1 MIESLGGVTPTWRRD
16 PNLVVCLMALP
27 QMLQF
32 CLAARRFH
40 GEREFLKRMGFLLL
54 QRRSRVEK
62 KEASAHHSAWL
73 VIVRFA
79 GAMYLRRVADY

>member
-40 GEREFLKRMGFLLL
+40 GEREFLKRMGFLPL

-62 KEASAHHSAWL
+62 RSICTSFSVDLHCP
-73 VIVRFA
+73 F
-79 GAMYLRRVADY
+79 RRC

>member
-1 MIESLGGVTPTWRRD
+1 MIESLGGVTPTWWRD

-40 GEREFLKRMGFLLL
+40 GEREFLKRMGFLPL

-62 KEASAHHSAWL
+62 KKHLHIIQRGSSL
-73 VIVRFA
+73 SVSPVLGI
-79 GAMYLRRVADY
+79 

>member
-1 MIESLGGVTPTWRRD
+1 
-16 PNLVVCLMALP
+16 MALP

-40 GEREFLKRMGFLLL
+40 GERESLKRMGFLPL

-62 KEASAHHSAWL
+62 RTKAALSVLASAHHSAWL
-73 VIVRFA
+73 FIVRFA
-79 GAMYLRRVADY
+79 GARYLRRIADY